1 MQIEN
6 QRFLVTGGCGFI
18 GSRVVRLLATRGAAV
33 TVFDRVIRP
42 EVCAGLP
49 AAAADRVTLQA
60 GDITNAA
67 EVQAAA
73 SGAAGVFHL
82 AVLDLNSCTDDPR
95 LCVQINMEGTFTVLE
110 AAQRAGLSKVVFSSA
125 SSVYGDTDETMDES
139 HALGART
146 IYGASKITGEYLC
159 RSFHTMYGLDYVNLR
174 YMNVYGPHQTIG
186 VVPAVLR
193 RIRAG
198 QAPVIFG
205 QGTQS
210 FDFIYVDDVAAA
222 NLRAM
227 ESDVTD
233 EAFNVGSGEER
244 SIKQVVETL
253 LRLTGST
260 LSPDY
265 QPATVG
271 QMQRRVGSSAK
282 AARLLGWR
290 AAVPFDE
297 GLRRVVAADTDS

>member
-18 GSRVVRLLATRGAAV
+18 GSRLVRLLATRGAAV
-33 TVFDRVIRP
+33 TVFDRVVRP

-49 AAAADRVTLQA
+49 SDAADRVTLQA

-73 SGAAGVFHL
+73 NGTAGVFHL

-110 AAQRAGLSKVVFSSA
+110 AAQCAGLSKVVFSSA

-139 HALGART
+139 HPLGART

-198 QAPVIFG
+198 RAPIIFG

-227 ESDVTD
+227 ESDVSD

-253 LRLTGST
+253 LRLTRST

-265 QPATVG
+265 QPAPVG

-282 AARLLGWR
+282 AARLLDWR
-290 AAVPFDE
+290 AAVPFNE
-297 GLRRVVAADTDS
+297 GLRRVVAAG

>member
-18 GSRVVRLLATRGAAV
+18 GSRLVRLLATRGAAV

-42 EVCAGLP
+42 EVCAGLSP
-49 AAAADRVTLQA
+49 AAADRVTLQA

-95 LCVQINMEGTFTVLE
+95 LCVQINMEGTFTVLA

-139 HALGART
+139 HPLGART

-159 RSFHTMYGLDYVNLR
+159 RSFHTMYGLDYVILR

-198 QAPVIFG
+198 QAPIIFG

-227 ESDVTD
+227 ESDVSD

-253 LRLTGST
+253 LHLTGST

-265 QPATVG
+265 QPAPVG

-282 AARLLGWR
+282 AARLLDWR

-297 GLRRVVAADTDS
+297 GLRRVVAAG

>member
-49 AAAADRVTLQA
+49 SDAADRVTLQA

-82 AVLDLNSCTDDPR
+82 AVLDLNSCSDDPR

-110 AAQRAGLSKVVFSSA
+110 AAQRAGLRKVVFSSA

-139 HALGART
+139 HPLGART

-174 YMNVYGPHQTIG
+174 YMNVYGPAPDDWRRPRG
-186 VVPAVLR
+186 PAADSRRPGAHHLRPGHPIVRLHLRGRRGCRQPPRHGER
-193 RIRAG
+193 RIRRGVQRGQRRGTLDQAG
-198 QAPVIFG
+198 RR
-205 QGTQS
+205 
-210 FDFIYVDDVAAA
+210 DAA
-222 NLRAM
+222 
-227 ESDVTD
+227 
-233 EAFNVGSGEER
+233 G
-244 SIKQVVETL
+244 
-253 LRLTGST
+253 LTGST

-265 QPATVG
+265 QPAPVG

-282 AARLLGWR
+282 AARLLDWR

-297 GLRRVVAADTDS
+297 GLRRVVAAG

>member
-18 GSRVVRLLATRGAAV
+18 GSRLVRLLATRGAAV

-42 EVCAGLP
+42 EVCTGLP
-49 AAAADRVTLQA
+49 PAAADRVTLQA

-139 HALGART
+139 HPLGART

-159 RSFHTMYGLDYVNLR
+159 RSFHTMYGLDYVILR

-198 QAPVIFG
+198 QAPIIFG

-227 ESDVTD
+227 ESDVSD
-233 EAFNVGSGEER
+233 EAFNVGSGQER

-260 LSPDY
+260 LAPDY
-265 QPATVG
+265 QPAPVG

-297 GLRRVVAADTDS
+297 GLRRVVTAG

>member
-1 MQIEN
+1 MQIAN
-6 QRFLVTGGCGFI
+6 HRFLVTGGCGFI

-33 TVFDRVIRP
+33 TVFDRVLRP

-49 AAAADRVTLQA
+49 PAAADRVTLQA

-110 AAQRAGLSKVVFSSA
+110 AAQRAGLGKIVFSSA

-139 HALGART
+139 HPLGART

-159 RSFHTMYGLDYVNLR
+159 RSFHTMYGLDYVILR

-198 QAPVIFG
+198 QAPIIFG

-227 ESDVTD
+227 ESDVSD

-265 QPATVG
+265 QPAPVG

-290 AAVPFDE
+290 AAIPFDE
-297 GLRRVVAADTDS
+297 GLRRVVAAG

>member
-1 MQIEN
+1 M
-6 QRFLVTGGCGFI
+6 
-18 GSRVVRLLATRGAAV
+18 
-33 TVFDRVIRP
+33 
-42 EVCAGLP
+42 
-49 AAAADRVTLQA
+49 
-60 GDITNAA
+60 
-67 EVQAAA
+67 
-73 SGAAGVFHL
+73 
-82 AVLDLNSCTDDPR
+82 
-95 LCVQINMEGTFTVLE
+95 
-110 AAQRAGLSKVVFSSA
+110 
-125 SSVYGDTDETMDES
+125 
-139 HALGART
+139 
-146 IYGASKITGEYLC
+146 
-159 RSFHTMYGLDYVNLR
+159 
-174 YMNVYGPHQTIG
+174 
-186 VVPAVLR
+186 
-193 RIRAG
+193 
-198 QAPVIFG
+198 IFG